1 MGYIFH
7 ITLIKGKTKL
17 KVAPDTEEGYDKM
30 GDSKRYFAPLGLAAI
45 GALFGIGHFG
55 GLHDTLFSSDNE
67 TKITT
72 SSYYSSSESTGY
84 GSEISFRGHNTNS
97 DGYIYKGTITLTR
110 VTSGIQESFYHF
122 NKSGTDYVATSK
134 NGPYYRLAHRMTINY
149 IDYKY

>member
-1 MGYIFH
+1 MGN
-7 ITLIKGKTKL
+7 
-17 KVAPDTEEGYDKM
+17 
-30 GDSKRYFAPLGLAAI
+30 SKSYLAPLGLAAI

-55 GLHDTLFSSDNE
+55 GLHDTFFGSNNE
-67 TKITT
+67 TEITT
-72 SSYYSSSESTGY
+72 GSYYSDSESTGY

-122 NKSGTDYVATSK
+122 NKGGTDYVAISK
-134 NGPYYRLAHRMTINY
+134 SGPYYRLSHRMTINY